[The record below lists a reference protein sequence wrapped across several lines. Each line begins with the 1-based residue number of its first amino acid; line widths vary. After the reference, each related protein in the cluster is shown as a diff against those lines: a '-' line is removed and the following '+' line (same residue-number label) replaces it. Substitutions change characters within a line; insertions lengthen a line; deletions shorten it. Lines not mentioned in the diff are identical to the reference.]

1 MVVIGCASLDGV
13 VFVVVV
19 VLLGVTT
26 QVVVLELFKAA
37 FPLTISLSIL
47 TEVSLLVF
55 IFIGCSSV
63 VFLGYSDM
71 LLLLNEGFILF
82 ASSANPLLNFSMFT
96 LPVT

>member
-1 MVVIGCASLDGV
+1 MVVIGCASLDDV
-13 VFVVVV
+13 VFAVVV
-19 VLLGVTT
+19 VLLDVTT

-37 FPLTISLSIL
+37 LPLTTSLSIL

-63 VFLGYSDM
+63 VFLGYCDM
-71 LLLLNEGFILF
+71 ILLLDEGFILI